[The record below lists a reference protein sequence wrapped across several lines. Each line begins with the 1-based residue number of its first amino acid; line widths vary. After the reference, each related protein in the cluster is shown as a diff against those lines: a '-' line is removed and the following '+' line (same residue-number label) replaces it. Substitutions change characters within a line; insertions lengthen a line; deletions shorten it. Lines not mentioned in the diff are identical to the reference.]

1 MGTDFPRDAMN
12 HLVAVQ
18 YRQTLTSG
26 HSCPCLIDAETL
38 EGERNEVVMK
48 LRASITG
55 AERGL
60 ARELVASLLASRL
73 GLSVPPPCLVEVTPE
88 FAESIQPPD
97 VRTRM
102 LANLGTQFGTIQL
115 TGAWH
120 AVPFTRDLR
129 ERLFETAASVFAFD
143 ALVRNDDRHLEKANY
158 LMRGDTV
165 MLIDHERAFPEQGM
179 VAGPMPWEAGGLSFL
194 TKHVFFPGLKGQ
206 LPDFDPL
213 LGAFEAI
220 TAAEFAG
227 MVAGIPDQW
236 DSGGVAAELE
246 GYLMA
251 VSKNLRKIKTA
262 LATLI
267 R

>member
-1 MGTDFPRDAMN
+1 MN
-12 HLVAVQ
+12 RLVAVQ

-26 HSCPCLIDAETL
+26 HSRPCLIDAETL
-38 EGERNEVVMK
+38 EGDRQEVVMK
-48 LRASITG
+48 LRESITG

-60 ARELVASLLASRL
+60 ARELVASVLASRL
-73 GLSVPPPCLVEVTPE
+73 GLNVPSPCLVELTAE

-115 TGAWH
+115 TGSWH
-120 AVPFTRDLR
+120 AVPFTRNLPD
-129 ERLFETAASVFAFD
+129 RLFETAASIFAFD

-158 LMRGDTV
+158 LMRGNTV

-206 LPDFDPL
+206 LPDFDPV
-213 LGAFEAI
+213 LGAFESI
-220 TAAEFAG
+220 TPAEFAG
-227 MVAGIPDQW
+227 MVAAIPDEW
-236 DSGGVAAELE
+236 ESGGVAAEVE
-246 GYLMA
+246 GYLVA
-251 VSKNLRKIKTA
+251 ASKNLRKIKTS
-262 LATLI
+262 LATII

>member
-1 MGTDFPRDAMN
+1 MN
-12 HLVAVQ
+12 RLVAVQ

-38 EGERNEVVMK
+38 EDKRNEVVMK
-48 LRASITG
+48 LRVSITG
-55 AERGL
+55 GERGL

-73 GLSVPPPCLVEVTPE
+73 GLKVPSPCLVEVTHE

-115 TGAWH
+115 TGSWH
-120 AVPFTRDLR
+120 AVPFTRELPQR
-129 ERLFETAASVFAFD
+129 MFETAASVFAFD

-165 MLIDHERAFPEQGM
+165 MLIVHERAFPEQGM
-179 VAGPMPWEAGGLSFL
+179 VAGPVPWEAGGLSFL

-206 LPDFDPL
+206 LPNFEPL
-213 LGAFEAI
+213 LGAFESI
-220 TAAEFAG
+220 TASEFAG
-227 MVAGIPDQW
+227 MVAAIPDEW

-251 VSKNLRKIKTA
+251 LSKNLRKIETS
-262 LATLI
+262 LATII